1 MTFLPPETTVDPIQ
15 IRLAARILTNAN
27 AMLAT
32 LKKYRQEQ
40 FSEFWYENGEL
51 RSPSEINDILIEM
64 DSAQVGQSGKFFAA
78 AVAVVQAILAIDP
91 GSLQTYEWYPLY
103 AYTTDENG
111 QIRVTE
117 GN

>member
-40 FSEFWYENGEL
+40 FSEFWYEDGEL
-51 RSPSEINDILIEM
+51 RSRSEINDILIEM
-64 DSAQVGQSGKFFAA
+64 DSAQVGQSGKFFAS
-78 AVAVVQAILAIDP
+78 AVALVQLILEIDP
-91 GSLQTYEWYPLY
+91 GSLQNYEWYPPY
-103 AYTTDENG
+103 SYDTDENG
-111 QIRVTE
+111 QIRMTE
-117 GN
+117 GD